1 MREYLCI
8 AMLLVM
14 ILALLPSL
22 TGCGPSEADA
32 AEAQTPRQ
40 LSFVVINK
48 SGQDIEGIGL
58 EGANIPMGFRD
69 IENGGRSEVK
79 NKKLKLPEKLT
90 LHWGNAR
97 GDRSEGTVHVWSEF
111 GASYSGPVTLTITS
125 RGKVAL
131 TGG

>member
-14 ILALLPSL
+14 ILALLPGL

-32 AEAQTPRQ
+32 AEAQAPRQ

-48 SGQDIEGIGL
+48 TGQDIEGVGL

-69 IENGGRSEVK
+69 IEKDGRGEVK
-79 NKKLKLPEKLT
+79 HKELKLPEKLT
-90 LHWGNAR
+90 LHWGNPR
-97 GDRSEGTVHVWSEF
+97 GDRSEGTVHVWSEL
-111 GASYSGPVTLTITS
+111 GASYSGPVTLTITR
-125 RGKVAL
+125 RGKVVL
-131 TGG
+131 TGQ